1 MPIEL
6 DHIMVPSR
14 DKDAAA
20 RQLAALLG
28 VRWGPAKV
36 GPFAAVYVSAGL
48 TIDFDQWETEFPGGH
63 YCFRVDDATFDD
75 VLRRLQGSGVPYRSE
90 PLGAADYAVN
100 TALGGRIVYWS
111 EPDGHVW
118 ELLTKSYAREANG
131 PSATRRPGGG

>member
-20 RQLAALLG
+20 RQLASLLG
-28 VRWGPAKV
+28 VTWGPARV

-48 TIDFDQWETEFPGGH
+48 TIDFDQWETEFPKGH
-63 YCFRVDDATFDD
+63 YCFRTDDRAFDE
-75 VLRRLQGSGVPYRSE
+75 VLRRIQDAGTPYRSQ
-90 PLGAADYAVN
+90 PHGAADYVVN
-100 TALGGRIVYWS
+100 TAAGGRIVYWS

-118 ELLTKSYAREANG
+118 ELLTESYAR
-131 PSATRRPGGG
+131 PR